1 MRVDKVFE
9 FFINNNLTLSTV
21 ESITGGKL
29 SSSIIKKAGAS
40 TFFKGSL
47 VTYSNEAKIHILN
60 IDKEKINQFSAVSK
74 KISIEMAKSGREIL
88 NSDYCI
94 STTGNAGPLTNDD
107 YSKVGHVFV
116 SIATPD
122 KILSKEFYLKGS
134 REEIFEIVVEKSLEF
149 LLENLSG

>member
-47 VTYSNEAKIHILN
+47 VTYSNEAKIHI
-60 IDKEKINQFSAVSK
+60 FAVQ
-74 KISIEMAKSGREIL
+74 I
-88 NSDYCI
+88 
-94 STTGNAGPLTNDD
+94 
-107 YSKVGHVFV
+107 
-116 SIATPD
+116 
-122 KILSKEFYLKGS
+122 
-134 REEIFEIVVEKSLEF
+134 
-149 LLENLSG
+149 